1 MSAKQKVQDFIKR
14 ECERR
19 NIVTEIAPD
28 AELFKSRIFDSLFI
42 VDLILFLETTIP
54 MSKENKELMKIENI
68 DTIEKILRF
77 SEPES

>member
-1 MSAKQKVQDFIKR
+1 MNPKEKVQEFIKK

-19 NIVTEIAPD
+19 NILTEIAPE

-42 VDLILFLETTIP
+42 VDLILFLETSIP
-54 MSKENKELMKIENI
+54 MSRQKKELLKIENI